1 MTNLKKVIRMIE
13 LPAGTVLYQPKTAQY
28 TKYFKTVTTERY
40 EYCYGDAS
48 LSNGLLI
55 EGERYYVHE
64 RAASYEFFFEQAP

>member
-1 MTNLKKVIRMIE
+1 MVE
-13 LPAGTVLYQPKTAQY
+13 LPAGTVLY
-28 TKYFKTVTTERY
+28 TKSKPAEFTEYFKTVTTERY